1 MSRLPGDDEI
11 RTARL
16 SLRRPTR
23 TDIDAILRIHRD
35 PRACAHNGS
44 DAIRSREE
52 AAERFRGWDEHW
64 ERYGFGYWTI
74 RRNGESRAEPLG
86 FCGIKV
92 MHLQGRSVLN
102 LFYRL
107 DPAAWGD
114 GIATEAAAAVVAW
127 AAANLTGRPLIARV
141 RPANAASLKV
151 AARVGLRRAPAL
163 DTTGEDGLDWVF
175 ATTWLPDDES
185 RP

>member
-16 SLRRPTR
+16 SLRRPVC

-35 PRACAHNGS
+35 PRACAHNPS
-44 DAIRSREE
+44 DAISTRDE
-52 AAERFRGWDEHW
+52 AAERFLGWDEHW

-74 RRNGESRAEPLG
+74 RRNGESPAEQPLG

-92 MHLQGRSVLN
+92 MHLHGRSVLN

-107 DPAAWGD
+107 DPAAWGA
-114 GIATEAAAAVVAW
+114 GLATEAAAAVVAW
-127 AAANLTGRPLIARV
+127 SAANLTGRPLIARV

-163 DTTGEDGLDWVF
+163 DTAGEDGLDWVY
-175 ATTWLPDDES
+175 ATAWPPDE
-185 RP
+185 